1 MEEIINKMAK
11 NNLEGK
17 TIRELIDL
25 EIAARIVCSKY
36 ENENRINGYANL
48 ELNDKFQ
55 KCNNQYIKIFEQ
67 IEKYL
72 DENV

>member
-1 MEEIINKMAK
+1 MKKIINKMAK

-36 ENENRINGYANL
+36 ENENRINGYSNF
-48 ELNDKFQ
+48 ELNNKFQ

>member
-1 MEEIINKMAK
+1 MVK
-11 NNLEGK
+11 NNLESK

-36 ENENRINGYANL
+36 ENENRINGYSNF
-48 ELNDKFQ
+48 ELNNKFQ
-55 KCNNQYIKIFEQ
+55 KYNNQYVKIFEQ